1 MNTEKLIVKKKDINT
16 LIENEIKNFGA
27 KLERTMGDLGDD
39 SARRIDYND
48 RKDDA
53 EAGVRTEFKLKEPIP
68 ELLEC
73 LAKMEEAR
81 SILSKIA
88 AAHKDDETKKRVYGH
103 YEKNNKLAL
112 EMIKEFGIVH

>member
-1 MNTEKLIVKKKDINT
+1 MNTEKLIVKKKDINY
-16 LIENEIKNFGA
+16 LIENEIRNFGA
-27 KLERTMGDLGDD
+27 KLERTMGDLGDEN
-39 SARRIDYND
+39 SRSIDYND
-48 RKDDA
+48 RKEDA
-53 EAGVRTEFKLKEPIP
+53 EGGVKTDYKLKEPIP

-88 AAHKDDETKKRVYGH
+88 AAHKDDETKKRIYAH